1 MKRFIE
7 YVWQLPQHVLALL
20 MIKVLNAKKSE
31 NVYKFKSKRISSFS
45 LGEYIFCNERKSFNT
60 TDYKHEVGHSRQSLM
75 LGPLYLIVI
84 GIPSCIGNL
93 VFRNKWIIKRFDYY
107 SLPWESWA
115 DRLGGVKRHD

>member
-1 MKRFIE
+1 MKRFAE

-20 MIKVLNAKKSE
+20 MIKVLNAKNSE
-31 NVYKFKSKRISSFS
+31 NEYDFKSKRLSSFS
-45 LGEYIFCNERKSFNT
+45 LGEYIFCNRRKSFNT
-60 TDYKHEVGHSRQSLM
+60 TDYKHEIGHSRQSLI

-93 VFRNKWIIKRFDYY
+93 LFRNKCIRKRFDYY

-115 DRLGGVKRHD
+115 DNLGEVERC